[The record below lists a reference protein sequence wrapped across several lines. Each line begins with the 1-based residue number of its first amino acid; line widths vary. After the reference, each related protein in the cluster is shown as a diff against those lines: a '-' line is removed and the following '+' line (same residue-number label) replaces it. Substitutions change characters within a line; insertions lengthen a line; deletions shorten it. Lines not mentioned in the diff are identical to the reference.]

1 MGYSPWGHKE
11 LDTMEQL
18 STVYY
23 IVLSHFKNT
32 TECSQALE
40 KVQLNNTTKREIT
53 VGAIKGSCVCVYVL
67 LLFVIFIVSRAL
79 SYTHDFSFYFLSFCF
94 SFFFMERQAKLTKL
108 LSTSILE
115 EFYFVLYLER

>member
-53 VGAIKGSCVCVYVL
+53 VGAIKGSCVCVCVL

-94 SFFFMERQAKLTKL
+94 SFFSMERQAKLTKL

>member
-53 VGAIKGSCVCVYVL
+53 VGAIKGSCVCVCVL